1 MFKHQYHQKIHHI
14 LNSLDSPIF
23 EKAGAYF
30 GGGTLITLLHNEYR
44 WSKDV
49 DFLCPVGPG
58 YRFLRELVSE
68 GNRNPSLF
76 FTETPLLTFPREL
89 TANQYGIR
97 FLVMVEETPVKFE
110 IVAEARIKLDPPE
123 RYNWA
128 PVPCLSLID
137 RYSEKLLAN
146 ADRWYDSSV
155 ESRDLIDLAVLRLKD
170 KIPTEAVSKAENAY
184 PVMSPLKKSLAKFN
198 GSRSYREKCFSAL
211 QIANSEP
218 VMEGIKLLEEDL
230 A

>member
-14 LNSLDSPIF
+14 LNSLNTPIF

-58 YRFLRELVSE
+58 YRFLREFVSE
-68 GNRNPSLF
+68 GNRNPSMF
-76 FTETPLLTFPREL
+76 FTDTPLLTFPREL

-97 FLVMVEETPVKFE
+97 FLVMIEETPIKFK

-128 PVPCLSLID
+128 PVPCLSLSD

-146 ADRWYDSSV
+146 ADRWYDASV
-155 ESRDLIDLAVLRLKD
+155 ESRDLIDLAILRLKD
-170 KIPTEAVSKAENAY
+170 KIPPAAVDKAENAY
-184 PVMSPLKKSLAKFN
+184 PVVSPLRKSLAKFN
-198 GSRSYREKCFSAL
+198 GSRYREKCFSAL
-211 QIANSEP
+211 QIANPEP

-230 A
+230 I